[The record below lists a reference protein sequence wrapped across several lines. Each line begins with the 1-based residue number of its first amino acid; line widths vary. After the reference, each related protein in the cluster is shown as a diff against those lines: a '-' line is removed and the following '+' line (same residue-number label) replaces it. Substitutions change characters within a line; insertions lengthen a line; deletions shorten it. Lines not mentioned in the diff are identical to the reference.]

1 MKELELQSHKIK
13 LSERDQVQRNEY
25 CIVPLLD
32 PKNQVKPI
40 SHVRN
45 QHGGLIFEWIDR
57 VVIGRGL
64 GGASE
69 VLAEFYFLTFM
80 KVT

>member
-1 MKELELQSHKIK
+1 MKELELQSHKIM

-25 CIVPLLD
+25 CIVPLLY

-45 QHGGLIFEWIDR
+45 QHGGLILS
-57 VVIGRGL
+57 G
-64 GGASE
+64 
-69 VLAEFYFLTFM
+69 
-80 KVT
+80 